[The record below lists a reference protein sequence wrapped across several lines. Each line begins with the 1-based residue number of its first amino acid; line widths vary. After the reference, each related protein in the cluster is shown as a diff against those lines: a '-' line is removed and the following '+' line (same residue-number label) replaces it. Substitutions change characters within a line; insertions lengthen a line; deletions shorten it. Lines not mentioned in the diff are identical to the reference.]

1 MPALSRCSA
10 QKYIIYINN
19 KSWWILLFRWK
30 KKYCNCDKL
39 CWRQSCTADQPSA
52 AARGCDRWPGPRPG
66 WHPTTSWT
74 QEIKN
79 CKNWPFINISIRSAP
94 VLAIIDKFKLPLKTQ
109 NSNSDQI
116 AKGSLQNDDCISDG
130 STGRLGYHAGGYCE
144 AQGKGRARGGPR
156 KVTEK
161 SFMDGGWWI
170 SFPWCFTLTWLP
182 PPSFLPPK
190 VS

>member
-1 MPALSRCSA
+1 MESINIYPNMPALSWCSA

-52 AARGCDRWPGPRPG
+52 AARGCDRLTRATTEVTS
-66 WHPTTSWT
+66 TTSWT

-94 VLAIIDKFKLPLKTQ
+94 VLAIKSIKKISSYQTSLPYFGVKL
-109 NSNSDQI
+109 SCVCI
-116 AKGSLQNDDCISDG
+116 MFAK
-130 STGRLGYHAGGYCE
+130 
-144 AQGKGRARGGPR
+144 
-156 KVTEK
+156 
-161 SFMDGGWWI
+161 
-170 SFPWCFTLTWLP
+170 
-182 PPSFLPPK
+182 
-190 VS
+190 